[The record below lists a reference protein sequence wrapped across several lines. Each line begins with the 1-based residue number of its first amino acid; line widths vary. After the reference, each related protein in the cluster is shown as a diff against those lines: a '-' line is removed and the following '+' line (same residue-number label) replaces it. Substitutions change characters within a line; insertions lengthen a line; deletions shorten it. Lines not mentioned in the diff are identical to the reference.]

1 MSDLECVY
9 VSMWK
14 NNGGENKEETD
25 GLYTPDLISSQVKS
39 TEVCGVWGR
48 EAILDTPDLIGSQVK

>member
-14 NNGGENKEETD
+14 NNGGENKEETN
-25 GLYTPDLISSQVKS
+25 GLYTPDLISSQVES

-48 EAILDTPDLIGSQVK
+48 VVSLSIPDLIGSRVK